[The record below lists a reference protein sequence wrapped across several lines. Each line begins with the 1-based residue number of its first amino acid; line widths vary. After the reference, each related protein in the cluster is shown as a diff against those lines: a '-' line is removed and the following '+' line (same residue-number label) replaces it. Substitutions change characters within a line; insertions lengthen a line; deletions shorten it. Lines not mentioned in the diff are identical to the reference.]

1 MCFFTQAQTVLTYQG
16 QTYNYSQGQWLTV
29 PHNVRTTF
37 SFLNNSITS
46 SATSMYILSAG
57 DEGIMSTNNN
67 LDGEIISGNK
77 FVWNDPNPGQNWNS
91 ITHGVF
97 TGCMIN
103 VQIKY
108 NYLQRIPMGIIR
120 KSGSSMTNT
129 SGGVSYNIINSFN
142 VGGVVKGMNH
152 VYWYNNTFYQDRTT
166 AQTWRA
172 CIDIYENDDSD
183 ANPNPS
189 PARYTKIKNNIFYTK
204 YKTRAISITADSRN
218 GFECDYNVYWC
229 EEGDHTPVFQV
240 AGSLLTWNQ
249 WRALGYDQHSVVMNP
264 DFIDFV
270 NFVPRNRLDYG
281 TNLGT
286 EWQTGLSTSATWVVG
301 TAPTTT
307 NQNGTWQVGARIHA
321 AQTPP
326 TPPSGGN
333 TYFLAPNGNDATGNG
348 TINNP
353 WFSLTR
359 AWQSVSAGDI
369 IYMRGGTYQYTK
381 QILQGKSG
389 TDGNTIKVFAYN
401 NEKPNITKSPS
412 YGSGTWPIALI
423 LIQNGNYLHFKGLE
437 ISGFTQQNEYI
448 WSGFWVFNSQN
459 SIFEA
464 IDYHHNGSP
473 MALENTNNC
482 TVLNCDFHHNQDPL
496 TSHDPYGNSDG
507 FGMNSSPDRVNDV
520 NYIIGCRSWWNTDD
534 GYDVYGYYGI
544 LYIENCWAW
553 HNGYIP
559 DTFTTAGEGMGFK
572 LGGNN
577 GTSSNSIKRFVSN
590 CVSFRNRNWG
600 YTENTDAY
608 NMKIVNNVSY
618 QNKYIGGT
626 WGGGFHFNT
635 PGVAYEIRNNI
646 SYNDGGTDADLNVTT
661 NVSHNTWNSGFTVSG
676 SDFISLN
683 LNEIMAPRKPDGS
696 LPDVNLFHLA
706 QGSNLIDK
714 GINVG
719 LPYNGNAPDLG
730 AFETNYSLSASLPT
744 VTTTSIT
751 NIGTTTATG
760 GGNVTSDGG
769 TTVTARGV
777 CWSTSQNPTIS
788 NSRTTNGTGTGSF
801 TSSLTSLS
809 SNTTYYVR
817 AYATN
822 SVGTAYGNQISFR
835 TTTGTNTLPTV
846 TTTIVSSITGT
857 NAVSGGNVTSDGGSP
872 VTARGVCWDQSG
884 APALDNPHTTD
895 GTGTGSFKSNIT
907 GLISGRTYYVKAY
920 ATNAVGTSYGNMV
933 SFTTGNP
940 PTVTTTSV
948 TNITSSTATSGGNVT
963 SSGGSTVTARGVCWA
978 TTQNPTI
985 NNSITTNGSG
995 TGTFTSSL
1003 TGLLSNT
1010 TYYVRAYATNSAGT
1024 TYGNVIQFTTANKPN
1039 TYIIKSN
1046 QYKIKHGKYVIV
1058 NTK

>member
-1 MCFFTQAQTVLTYQG
+1 
-16 QTYNYSQGQWLTV
+16 
-29 PHNVRTTF
+29 
-37 SFLNNSITS
+37 
-46 SATSMYILSAG
+46 
-57 DEGIMSTNNN
+57 
-67 LDGEIISGNK
+67 
-77 FVWNDPNPGQNWNS
+77 
-91 ITHGVF
+91 
-97 TGCMIN
+97 
-103 VQIKY
+103 
-108 NYLQRIPMGIIR
+108 
-120 KSGSSMTNT
+120 
-129 SGGVSYNIINSFN
+129 
-142 VGGVVKGMNH
+142 
-152 VYWYNNTFYQDRTT
+152 
-166 AQTWRA
+166 
-172 CIDIYENDDSD
+172 
-183 ANPNPS
+183 
-189 PARYTKIKNNIFYTK
+189 
-204 YKTRAISITADSRN
+204 
-218 GFECDYNVYWC
+218 
-229 EEGDHTPVFQV
+229 
-240 AGSLLTWNQ
+240 
-249 WRALGYDQHSVVMNP
+249 
-264 DFIDFV
+264 
-270 NFVPRNRLDYG
+270 
-281 TNLGT
+281 
-286 EWQTGLSTSATWVVG
+286 
-301 TAPTTT
+301 
-307 NQNGTWQVGARIHA
+307 
-321 AQTPP
+321 
-326 TPPSGGN
+326 
-333 TYFLAPNGNDATGNG
+333 
-348 TINNP
+348 
-353 WFSLTR
+353 
-359 AWQSVSAGDI
+359 
-369 IYMRGGTYQYTK
+369 
-381 QILQGKSG
+381 
-389 TDGNTIKVFAYN
+389 
-401 NEKPNITKSPS
+401 
-412 YGSGTWPIALI
+412 
-423 LIQNGNYLHFKGLE
+423 
-437 ISGFTQQNEYI
+437 
-448 WSGFWVFNSQN
+448 
-459 SIFEA
+459 
-464 IDYHHNGSP
+464 
-473 MALENTNNC
+473 
-482 TVLNCDFHHNQDPL
+482 
-496 TSHDPYGNSDG
+496 
-507 FGMNSSPDRVNDV
+507 
-520 NYIIGCRSWWNTDD
+520 
-534 GYDVYGYYGI
+534 
-544 LYIENCWAW
+544 
-553 HNGYIP
+553 
-559 DTFTTAGEGMGFK
+559 
-572 LGGNN
+572 
-577 GTSSNSIKRFVSN
+577 
-590 CVSFRNRNWG
+590 
-600 YTENTDAY
+600 
-608 NMKIVNNVSY
+608 
-618 QNKYIGGT
+618 
-626 WGGGFHFNT
+626 
-635 PGVAYEIRNNI
+635 
-646 SYNDGGTDADLNVTT
+646 
-661 NVSHNTWNSGFTVSG
+661 
-676 SDFISLN
+676 
-683 LNEIMAPRKPDGS
+683 MAPRKPDGS

-895 GTGTGSFKSNIT
+895 GTGTGSFTSNIT